1 MDLRQMRYFAAVA
14 ECLSFSRAA
23 ARLNVSQSALSRQVR
38 LLEDEMG
45 VRVFDRVGRTI
56 ALTPAGADLLARCQS
71 VLKDVE
77 SLSHRAAE
85 LAGGSAGPLRVGA
98 TPQTLESVVS
108 RFLPHYQQTHPQVDV
123 VLVEDGS
130 ARLSRELERGRLDLV
145 IGGRPADSVLAG
157 RELFPLGALAVVPP
171 GSRRSGQIW
180 LEIAELAG
188 ENLLLLRP
196 HFMTRQVFDA
206 ACHAAQIAPRVMIE
220 SASPHCLLAFVA
232 NGLGTAIIPSTM
244 LLDKMQASAIP
255 LVREGRQIGFAMSVL
270 WDPRRYMPPA
280 AAAFIEGLYAAT
292 RDDYPGKAFS
302 FGPMPAAIAG
312 TG

>member
-14 ECLSFSRAA
+14 EGLSFSRASV
-23 ARLNVSQSALSRQVR
+23 RLNVSQSALSRQIR
-38 LLEDEMG
+38 LLEDELG
-45 VRVFDRVGRTI
+45 VLVFDRVGRGI

-77 SLSHRAAE
+77 SLTHRAAE

-108 RFLPHYQQTHPQVDV
+108 RFLPRFRQAHPQVDV
-123 VLVEDGS
+123 VLAEDGS
-130 ARLSRELERGRLDLV
+130 AQLSRELERGQLDLA
-145 IGGRPADSVLAG
+145 IGGRPVDSALAG

-171 GSRRSGQIW
+171 GSRLCGQKR

-206 ACHAAQIAPRVMIE
+206 ACQAAQIATRVMIE

-232 NGLGTAIIPSTM
+232 GGLGTAIIPSTT
-244 LLDKMQASAIP
+244 LLDKMQGNAIP
-255 LVREGRQIGFAMSVL
+255 LAREGRQIGFVMSVL

-280 AAAFIEGLYAAT
+280 AAAFIEGLHAAT
-292 RDDYPGKAFS
+292 REDYPGKAFG

-312 TG
+312 IG